1 MAFDIINDIYEEY
14 SNKFIET
21 FRKLPIEEI

>member
-14 SNKFIET
+14 SNKFIEA